1 MRIGHFLALGIV
13 FLVVVSVF
21 VSSSYAV
28 DKNNI
33 VGAWLFDEGSGK
45 VTMDASGNQH
55 DGEIQGSKIEWT
67 TNGKFGNALR
77 FFGVPVDPN
86 VPNDPKDFDSVVSI
100 PHKDSLNLT
109 TWSITAW
116 IKATKTVYPGI
127 LNKDNGDFQRN
138 YALWLDDSAGGMT
151 AQFTSGGRMAF
162 QNASGGAVF
171 DDTWH
176 HIAATYDMTAL
187 RAYVDGVLVGELA
200 ASGTPDVNTD
210 NIIIGNETPKYNYAV
225 PFNGILDDIGLFDVG
240 LTDSEVNEIMTLGL
254 AKNFDLAASVSA
266 SGNLATTWGHL
277 KVQ

>member
-13 FLVVVSVF
+13 FLVIVSVF

-33 VGAWLFDEGSGK
+33 VGAWLFDEGSGI

-55 DGEIQGSKIEWT
+55 DGEIQGDKIEWT

-77 FFGVPVDPN
+77 FFGDTNDPN
-86 VPNDPKDFDSVVSI
+86 DFDCVVSV

-116 IKATKTVYPGI
+116 IKATKTLYPGI

-138 YALWLDDSAGGMT
+138 YALWLDDSAGGIT

-176 HIAATYDMTAL
+176 HIAATYDMKTL
-187 RAYVDGVLVGELA
+187 CAYVDGVSVGTLP

-210 NIIIGNETPKYNYAV
+210 NIIIGNETPKYNYPV

-240 LTDSEVNEIMTLGL
+240 LTESEVNEVMTLGL

-266 SGNLATTWGHL
+266 SGNLATTWAHL
-277 KVQ
+277 KVK

>member
-1 MRIGHFLALGIV
+1 MRIGHFLGIV
-13 FLVVVSVF
+13 FLVVVSIF

-55 DGEIQGSKIEWT
+55 DGEIQGTKIEWT
-67 TNGKFGNALR
+67 TNGKFSNALR
-77 FFGVPVDPN
+77 FFGIAKDPN
-86 VPNDPKDFDSVVSI
+86 VPDDPKDFDCVVSV

-127 LNKDNGDFQRN
+127 LNKDDGAMSRN
-138 YALWLDDSAGGMT
+138 YALWLNDASGGIDV
-151 AQFTSGGRMAF
+151 QFTAGAR
-162 QNASGGAVF
+162 QYKNASGGAVF

-176 HIAATYDMTAL
+176 HVAGTYDMQAL
-187 RAYVDGVLVGELA
+187 RVYQDGVLVGESA
-200 ASGTPDVNTD
+200 FTDTPDVNSD
-210 NIIIGNETPKYNYAV
+210 PIIIGNESPKYNYAV
-225 PFNGILDDIGLFDVG
+225 PFNGILDDVGLFNVG
-240 LTDSEVNEIMTLGL
+240 LTESEIKEVMTLGL

-266 SGNLATTWGHL
+266 SGNLATTWAHL